1 MIRILIGILA
11 LAASGGANAW
21 IIEPAAEIDRND
33 TSIHAAQGQVS
44 LAQATELAQRR
55 FPGRVV
61 RAETV
66 SRGGRRI
73 HNIRILDADGVVRT
87 VRIDAQTGA
96 FL

>member
-1 MIRILIGILA
+1 MIRILTCILA
-11 LAASGGANAW
+11 LAVSGAAGAW
-21 IIEPAAEIDRND
+21 IIDPAPSIEPSD
-33 TSIHAAQGQVS
+33 TSAYAAQSPVS

-55 FPGRVV
+55 YPGRVV

-73 HNIRILDADGVVRT
+73 HNIRILDADGNVRN